1 MAVYQSLT
9 LSQISQNIQ
18 DNTSQVRILW
28 ESTQTGA
35 SHNDYSRTAYYDI
48 YINGGQGTQYSVS
61 YTLPQGTTKTIV
73 DTTIT
78 VPTGTMAP
86 VRLR

>member
-18 DNTSQVRILW
+18 NNTSQVRILW

-35 SHNDYSRTAYYDI
+35 SHNDNSRTAYYDVSV
-48 YINGGQGTQYSVS
+48 NGGEVTQYSVT
-61 YTLPQGTTKTIV
+61 YTLPANSTKTIL
-73 DTTIT
+73 DTIIT
-78 VPTGTMAP
+78 VPHNNDGTG
-86 VRLR
+86 